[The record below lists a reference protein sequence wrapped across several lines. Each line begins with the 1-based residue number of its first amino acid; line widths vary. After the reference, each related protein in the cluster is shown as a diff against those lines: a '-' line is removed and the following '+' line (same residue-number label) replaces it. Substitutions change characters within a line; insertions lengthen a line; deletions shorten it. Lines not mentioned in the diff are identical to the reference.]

1 MSEIKILPIEQ
12 GYLVTAPDGK
22 HYHCETPAQLKKK
35 IWLLLG
41 LKGGTKA

>member
-1 MSEIKILPIEQ
+1 LSEIKILPIEQ

-35 IWLLLG
+35 IWLFLG
-41 LKGGTKA
+41 IKEKKKA